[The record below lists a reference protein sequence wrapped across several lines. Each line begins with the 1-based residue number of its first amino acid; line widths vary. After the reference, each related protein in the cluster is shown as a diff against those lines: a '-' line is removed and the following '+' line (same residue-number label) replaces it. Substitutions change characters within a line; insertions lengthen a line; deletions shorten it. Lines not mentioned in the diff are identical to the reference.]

1 MDHNIVQYLHSA
13 ILNSAT
19 ATINSATSKSARIN
33 REAFKYCNINSE
45 TQISATLFSA
55 TLNGA
60 ISRSPASNSKK
71 LIKCSVNSANLKSY
85 NI

>member
-13 ILNSAT
+13 ILNNAI

-33 REAFKYCNINSE
+33 SEALKYCNINSE
-45 TQISATLFSA
+45 THISATLFSA

-71 LIKCSVNSANLKSY
+71 LIKCSVNSVNLKSY